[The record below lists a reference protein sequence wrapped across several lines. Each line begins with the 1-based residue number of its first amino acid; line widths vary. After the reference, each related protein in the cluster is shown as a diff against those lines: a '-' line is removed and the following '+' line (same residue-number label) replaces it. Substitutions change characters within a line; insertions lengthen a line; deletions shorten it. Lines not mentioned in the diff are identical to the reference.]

1 LRSLPAA
8 RINNYMDIRRIAS
21 LGRFKDIVMILMK
34 YGFDDLVHRLD
45 LSDTPIIRRIHRADQ
60 ELGTYERIRLAIEDL
75 GPTFVK
81 LGQVMSL
88 RPDLLPR
95 ALVTELSKL
104 QDDVAPVEVVT
115 IHELIEKNLQSP
127 LKDLFSVFDDQPMGA
142 ASLAQ
147 VHRGVLRKEGLI
159 VAVKVQR
166 PGIRKK
172 IEKDLDIMATI
183 AEQLHERS
191 EDLKVYDLPK
201 LVRVTRRN
209 LLREIDFTRE
219 AQYMRIARSYQNDES
234 KVYIPKVYDDY
245 CTQHLLIT
253 EFIQGT
259 KLKDLDP
266 QQFEAPEVLAKQGL
280 RAAIKQIL
288 EDGFFHA
295 DPHPGNMLIT
305 EDGGLCLLDWGAIGR
320 LTERDRYELID
331 LIKSIVDKDS
341 KGLMDTLL
349 VITNG
354 QNTIDRRI
362 LERELLEVL
371 DSYHAVSVKDL
382 NIGQLLMDI
391 TTLLREYHLTLPSDL
406 MIMIKALMTAEGTAL
421 HIYPDLNIISEAE
434 GYVRRLAMQRFKS
447 RNMWRN
453 IRASVMEFFALQR
466 QLPRRIAQVTDKIAQ
481 GELKIH
487 FEHENLGGLR
497 NTMENTFNRLT
508 LGVIIAAMI
517 IGSSMII
524 TTGAGPLL
532 FGFPALGI
540 FGYLISGILGLWLV
554 WNIIRTRHY

>member
-1 LRSLPAA
+1 LRSLPPA
-8 RINNYMDIRRIAS
+8 RINNNMDIRRIAS

-34 YGFDDLVHRLD
+34 YGFDDLVQRLD

-60 ELGTYERIRLAIEDL
+60 GLGTYERIRLAIEDL

-88 RPDLLPR
+88 RPDLLPQ

-104 QDDVAPVEVVT
+104 QDDVAPVEIAT

-172 IEKDLDIMATI
+172 IEKDLDIMATV
-183 AEQLHERS
+183 AKQLHERS

-219 AQYMRIARSYQNDES
+219 ARYMRIARSYQNDES

-245 CTQHLLIT
+245 CTHRLLIT

-266 QQFEAPEVLAKQGL
+266 QQLEAPEVLAKQGL

-354 QNTIDRRI
+354 QSTIDRRS

-371 DSYHAVSVKDL
+371 DSYHAVSVKNL

-406 MIMIKALMTAEGTAL
+406 VIMIKALMTAEGTAR

-434 GYVRRLAMQRFKS
+434 GYVRQLAMQRFKS

-466 QLPRRIAQVTDKIAQ
+466 QFPRRIAQVTDMIAR

-524 TTGAGPLL
+524 TTGVGPLL
-532 FGFPALGI
+532 FGLPALGI
-540 FGYLISGILGLWLV
+540 LGYLISGILGLWLA
-554 WNIIRTRHY
+554 WNIIRTRRY